1 MQIDRRNLA
10 WFGQPADEA
19 VTESGEILSPLQRRP
34 FLPGRDII
42 KAMFG
47 LCRFDQ
53 QRHGIRDVGSINPIP
68 ETRTGQN
75 GLFSLLQGSN
85 HLDLWT
91 WRVAHPGG
99 PLPRPEHATQP
110 HAYDIGLP

>member
-1 MQIDRRNLA
+1 MLINRRGLA
-10 WFGQPADEA
+10 RLGQPADEA

-34 FLPGRDII
+34 FLPGRDIV

-53 QRHGIRDVGSINPIP
+53 HRHSIGDVGSINPIP
-68 ETRTGQN
+68 ETRAGEN
-75 GLFSLLQGSN
+75 GLFALLQGSH

-99 PLPRPEHATQP
+99 PLPWPKHAAQP
-110 HAYDIGLP
+110 YADDIGLP